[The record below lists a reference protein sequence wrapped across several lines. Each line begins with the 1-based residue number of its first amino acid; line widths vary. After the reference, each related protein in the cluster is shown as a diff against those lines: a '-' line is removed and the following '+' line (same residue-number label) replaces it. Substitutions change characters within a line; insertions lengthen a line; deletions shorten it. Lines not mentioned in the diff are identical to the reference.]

1 MMLFGNIRSQQ
12 FYELLRQATEN
23 AAQAAAMLG
32 RLLEDPALF
41 SELGP
46 AIKDLES
53 KGDELT
59 HSLFERINKTF
70 ATPLERGDLAALGVA
85 IDSVVDAMEAAAARI
100 GIYRVQNSDKHFRAF
115 AQILRAQATE
125 LVAAIDL
132 LAGGKLFDIGERIR
146 QINTLENH
154 GDDELRLALSELYDQ
169 AASDP
174 IRFVTMKEIYET
186 LEEATDQVETVA
198 NTLEGVIMKRD

>member
-1 MMLFGNIRSQQ
+1 MLFGNIRSQQ

-23 AAQAAAMLG
+23 AAQTAAMLG
-32 RLLEDPALF
+32 RLLEDPALY

-70 ATPLERGDLAALGVA
+70 ATPLERGDLATLGVA
-85 IDSVVDAMEAAAARI
+85 IDSVVDQMEAAAARI
-100 GIYRVQNSDKHFRAF
+100 GIYRVQQSDKHFRAF

-132 LAGGKLFDIGERIR
+132 LAGGKLFDIKERIR

-169 AASDP
+169 GASDP

-186 LEEATDQVETVA
+186 LEEATDQVEAVA
-198 NTLEGVIMKRD
+198 NTLDGVIMKRA

>member
-1 MMLFGNIRSQQ
+1 MLFGNIRGQL

-23 AAQAAAMLG
+23 AAQTAAMLG
-32 RLLEDPALF
+32 RLLEDPALY

-70 ATPLERGDLAALGVA
+70 ATPLDRGDLAALGVA

-100 GIYRVQNSDKHFRAF
+100 GIYRVQTSDKHFRAF

-132 LAGGKLFDIGERIR
+132 LAGGKLIDIAERIR

-169 AASDP
+169 SSSDP

-198 NTLEGVIMKRD
+198 NTLEGVIMKRA